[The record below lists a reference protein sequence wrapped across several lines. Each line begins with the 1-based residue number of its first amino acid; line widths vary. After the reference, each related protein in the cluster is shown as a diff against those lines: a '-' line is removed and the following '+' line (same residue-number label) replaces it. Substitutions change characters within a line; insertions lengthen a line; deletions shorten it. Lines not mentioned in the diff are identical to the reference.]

1 MQVQLMRYTTWGQ
14 GVGQFNLYQLATPN
28 KPRLYD
34 IPGYLHACRTAL
46 QDNGLQKKMKPG
58 ILQFSRN
65 QDATRD

>member
-1 MQVQLMRYTTWGQ
+1 M
-14 GVGQFNLYQLATPN
+14 GVPPPGAGPPYIQ
-28 KPRLYD
+28 PRLYD
-34 IPGYLHACRTAL
+34 IPGYLHACRIAL

>member
-1 MQVQLMRYTTWGQ
+1 MRSSRSSSLQFIPAGPPYIQL
-14 GVGQFNLYQLATPN
+14 
-28 KPRLYD
+28 RLCD
-34 IPGYLHACRTAL
+34 IPGYLHACRIAL

>member
-1 MQVQLMRYTTWGQ
+1 MTSSRSSSL
-14 GVGQFNLYQLATPN
+14 QFIPAGPPYIQ
-28 KPRLYD
+28 PRLYD